1 MDLLDLEL
9 VVAVADCGSITHGAE
24 RVPLSLPSASA
35 RIRGMERAL
44 GVSLFDRDRRG
55 VSPTPAGV
63 LLVRHARRI
72 RRAVHEMRD
81 ELAELADGQGGTVR
95 LLANTAAADSLT
107 GPLGA
112 FLAANPRV
120 RVDIEERPSHRI
132 VAAVAERRAELGIVA
147 DSVDLGELKTLA
159 LRVDPLVVTTSP
171 GDPLVGRS
179 AVSYADVLD
188 HPFVGLSH
196 GSALQEHLEGHALP
210 LGSRPTYLARLP
222 TIDAVCQ
229 VVAAGVGIAILPR
242 RSIERWIAEG
252 ALEATELDDRW
263 ARRNLVLC
271 YNADHELSAT
281 ARALRDHLASTAD
294 ADADGVGGVSVGITT
309 GVI

>member
-63 LLVRHARRI
+63 LLLRHARRI
-72 RRAVHEMRD
+72 RQAVQEMRD
-81 ELAELADGQGGTVR
+81 ELAELADGEGGTVR
-95 LLANTAAADSLT
+95 LLANTAATGSLVT
-107 GPLGA
+107 GSLGA
-112 FLAANPRV
+112 FLAAHPRV

-147 DSVDLGELKTLA
+147 DSVDLGELKTLP
-159 LRVDPLVVTTSP
+159 LRADPLVVTTAP
-171 GDPLVGRS
+171 DDPLAGSS

-188 HPFVGLSH
+188 RPFVGLSQ

-222 TIDAVCQ
+222 TVDAVCQ

-242 RSIERWIAEG
+242 RIIESWIADG
-252 ALEATELDDRW
+252 ALEATGLDDRW

-271 YNADHELSAT
+271 FNAEHELSAT
-281 ARALRDHLASTAD
+281 ARALRDHLATYPD
-294 ADADGVGGVSVGITT
+294 VT
-309 GVI
+309 

>member
-63 LLVRHARRI
+63 LLLRHARGI
-72 RRAVHEMRD
+72 LQAVQEMRD
-81 ELAELADGQGGTVR
+81 ELAELADGEGGTVR
-95 LLANTAAADSLT
+95 LLANTAATGSLVT
-107 GPLGA
+107 GSLGT
-112 FLAANPRV
+112 FLAAHPRV
-120 RVDIEERPSHRI
+120 RVDVEERPSHGI
-132 VAAVAERRAELGIVA
+132 VAAIAERRAELGIVA

-159 LRVDPLVVTTSP
+159 LRADPLVVTTTP
-171 GDPLVGRS
+171 DDPLVGRS
-179 AVSYADVLD
+179 AVSYAEVLD
-188 HPFVGLSH
+188 RPFVGLSH

-222 TIDAVCQ
+222 SIDAVCQ

-242 RSIERWIAEG
+242 RSIETWIVEG
-252 ALEATELDDRW
+252 TLNVTELDDRW

-271 YNADHELSAT
+271 FNAEHELSAT
-281 ARALRDHLASTAD
+281 ARALRDHLATA
-294 ADADGVGGVSVGITT
+294 AAGPSSM
-309 GVI
+309 